1 MKPQLT
7 WLISLPHAVKLMKK
21 MRQKRHRDAGYYFEL
36 TEIGDI
42 RKVLDKPEKS
52 FYGDYSA
59 GTLIFQ
65 LNIFYESPN
74 EKCKAVHGDVATSGI
89 SNSESDVSV

>member
-36 TEIGDI
+36 TEVKNQQ
-42 RKVLDKPEKS
+42 RVLWNHSER
-52 FYGDYSA
+52 FYSEYPA
-59 GTLIFQ
+59 GTIIFE
-65 LNIFYESPN
+65 LKIFYESPN
-74 EKCKAVHGDVATSGI
+74 EKRKAVHGDVATSGI